1 MNWLQYC
8 VVKGHVT
15 ALKTSA
21 CLQNCSVRSD
31 TTSAA
36 LLVNLIKTVP
46 AILKSARL
54 HKQGISTPLRL
65 DWELEMSTGSTVQTR
80 TVFTLLLD
88 SQLLL
93 HVSFCM
99 GCTHNNY

>member
-8 VVKGHVT
+8 VVKGHVA

-36 LLVNLIKTVP
+36 LLVNLIKKVP

-54 HKQGISTPLRL
+54 HKQGLGARDEHWQYST
-65 DWELEMSTGSTVQTR
+65 
-80 TVFTLLLD
+80 D
-88 SQLLL
+88 SDCFYIAVRQSA
-93 HVSFCM
+93 SFACIVLYGM
-99 GCTHNNY
+99 HPQ